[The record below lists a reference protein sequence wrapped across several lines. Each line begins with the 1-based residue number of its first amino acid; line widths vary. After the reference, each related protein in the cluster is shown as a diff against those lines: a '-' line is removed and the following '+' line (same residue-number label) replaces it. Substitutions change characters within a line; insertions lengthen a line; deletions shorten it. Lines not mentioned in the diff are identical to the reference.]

1 MMNDAP
7 MHSDE
12 PMARSKPLVLS
23 ENPSEEEEEEEE
35 EEEYDP
41 RKCGS
46 SIKAYA
52 EEEEEAA
59 EEAARP
65 IASALV
71 IDVSLF
77 ARRARRDSCF
87 GEYIYGR
94 TSLLRYK

>member
-12 PMARSKPLVLS
+12 LMARSKPLV
-23 ENPSEEEEEEEE
+23 NPSEEEEEE

-59 EEAARP
+59 AEAPARP

-71 IDVSLF
+71 IDIF
-77 ARRARRDSCF
+77 RARKKKKTLVLKNSPHF
-87 GEYIYGR
+87 
-94 TSLLRYK
+94 

>member
-12 PMARSKPLVLS
+12 LMARSKPLVLS
-23 ENPSEEEEEEEE
+23 ENPSEEEE
-35 EEEYDP
+35 YDP

-52 EEEEEAA
+52 AEEEEEEAA
-59 EEAARP
+59 EEEAAARP

-71 IDVSLF
+71 IDIF
-77 ARRARRDSCF
+77 RARKKTLVLTNSPHF
-87 GEYIYGR
+87 
-94 TSLLRYK
+94 

>member
-12 PMARSKPLVLS
+12 LMARSKPLVLS
-23 ENPSEEEEEEEE
+23 ENPSEEE

-59 EEAARP
+59 AEAPARP

-71 IDVSLF
+71 IDIF
-77 ARRARRDSCF
+77 RARKKKKTLVLKNSPHF
-87 GEYIYGR
+87 
-94 TSLLRYK
+94 

>member
-12 PMARSKPLVLS
+12 LMARSKPLVLS
-23 ENPSEEEEEEEE
+23 ENPSE

-52 EEEEEAA
+52 EEEEEEAA
-59 EEAARP
+59 EAEAARH

-71 IDVSLF
+71 IDIF
-77 ARRARRDSCF
+77 RAR
-87 GEYIYGR
+87 
-94 TSLLRYK
+94 

>member
-12 PMARSKPLVLS
+12 LMARSKPLVLS
-23 ENPSEEEEEEEE
+23 ENPSEEEEEE

-59 EEAARP
+59 AEAPARP

-71 IDVSLF
+71 IDIF
-77 ARRARRDSCF
+77 RARKKKKTLVLKNSPHF
-87 GEYIYGR
+87 
-94 TSLLRYK
+94 